1 MFSIY
6 GVSGRQF
13 TGSAEQLRQIERVNA
28 AARTRRIDS
37 NEEVLPERVSA
48 DSTLNAPLDALG
60 MPGAGTSVARRT
72 ALAAYAQTSAPE
84 TQRQPLTR
92 VAEIMHQP
100 AFTLPEHTPVLEAWK
115 LLAYHGYAQAPVVS
129 ASGMLVGLLLRAD
142 LFPAERMAVAEMSQ
156 EGWAALM
163 AQPVSALMW
172 TPVPSTSADN
182 EIRRVAAVLH
192 EDGLPGLPVV
202 DDAGAVVGFVSRSDI
217 VRAVA
222 HEPPLDL
229 WS

>member
-48 DSTLNAPLDALG
+48 DPALTTPLEPA
-60 MPGAGTSVARRT
+60 AGTSVARRT
-72 ALAAYAQTSAPE
+72 ALAAYAQSSAPE
-84 TQRQPLTR
+84 TPRQPLTR
-92 VAEIMHQP
+92 VAEIMRQP
-100 AFTLPEHTPVLEAWK
+100 VLTLPESTPVLQAWK
-115 LLAYHGYAQAPVVS
+115 LLAYHGHAQAPVVS

-142 LFPAERMAVAEMSQ
+142 LFPAERMAVAEMPQ
-156 EGWAALM
+156 ESWAALM
-163 AQPVSALMW
+163 AQPVSELMW
-172 TPVPSTSADN
+172 TPVPSTSAEN

-202 DDAGAVVGFVSRSDI
+202 DDAGAVVGFVSRGDI

>member
-1 MFSIY
+1 MFSVY
-6 GVSGRQF
+6 GVAGRQF

-37 NEEVLPERVSA
+37 KEEVLPERVSA
-48 DSTLNAPLDALG
+48 DPALNVQPE
-60 MPGAGTSVARRT
+60 PPAGTSVARRT
-72 ALAAYAQTSAPE
+72 ALAAYAQTGAGE

-92 VAEIMHQP
+92 VADIM
-100 AFTLPEHTPVLEAWK
+100 HTPVLTLPENTPVLQAWK
-115 LLAYHGYAQAPVVS
+115 LLAYHGHAQAPVVS

-142 LFPAERMAVAEMSQ
+142 LLPAERMAVPELAQ
-156 EGWAALM
+156 ESWAALM
-163 AQPVSALMW
+163 AQPVSDLMW

-182 EIRRVAAVLH
+182 EIRRVAGVLL
-192 EDGLPGLPVV
+192 DNGLPGLPVV
-202 DDAGAVVGFVSRSDI
+202 DEAGAVIGFVSRSDI

-222 HEPPLDL
+222 HDPPLDL

>member
-1 MFSIY
+1 MFSVY

-28 AARTRRIDS
+28 AARTRRIDP

-48 DSTLNAPLDALG
+48 DPTLNTTLEPS
-60 MPGAGTSVARRT
+60 AGTTVASRT

-92 VAEIMHQP
+92 VAEVMHQP
-100 AFTLPEHTPVLEAWK
+100 VLTLPENTPVLEAWK

-129 ASGMLVGLLLRAD
+129 ASGMLVGLLLRVD
-142 LFPAERMAVAEMSQ
+142 LFPADRMAVPELSQ
-156 EGWAALM
+156 EAWAALM